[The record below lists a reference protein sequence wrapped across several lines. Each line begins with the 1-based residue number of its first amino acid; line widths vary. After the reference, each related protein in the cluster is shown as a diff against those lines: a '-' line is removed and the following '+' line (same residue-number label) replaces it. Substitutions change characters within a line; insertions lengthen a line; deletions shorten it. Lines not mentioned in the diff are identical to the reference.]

1 MSAKQTHMRH
11 AVVIGA
17 GIGGLCSAARMCAS
31 GFSVTVLERQADP
44 GGKVRTL
51 PSESGAADAGPTV
64 LTLRHIFDDVFAN
77 LDERLDDHIEL
88 HKLPIIARHFWPD
101 GTKLDLHDRL
111 DANRK
116 AIKEFAGPE
125 AEAEFMR
132 FNAETKAL
140 FVALSPTMM
149 EKPQPSP
156 VDLATTF
163 LRHPALLGAMAPMQ
177 SLRGKLAHR
186 FSDPRLAQLF
196 NRYATY
202 VGGLPHQSPALLSL
216 IWQAEAAG
224 VWSVKGGMQSL
235 PKALEALCKRHGARF
250 QYDTE
255 VTSVSCE
262 DGHVKGVEYNGGT
275 TIETDLV
282 IFNGD
287 PRALAKGALGPDV
300 TGVAQQTLNT
310 PRSLSAVVWSFDAVP
325 RGLDLEHHNVF
336 FTDPSIPEFEE
347 LQAGLFPREQSIYV
361 CAQDRGPGMQKSP
374 GMRERFEIIL
384 NASPLGT
391 GPAPEMEFQIC
402 QTRTF
407 EVLRR
412 FGLTFDPLPGQANL
426 TRPADFEALF
436 PESSGSLYGQS
447 PHGLTAALKRP
458 RARTSI
464 KGLYLVGGGTHPGA
478 GLPMAALSARHAVET
493 IMEDQTSPSTS
504 RLTAMPGGM
513 STGSA
518 TIRAGQSRS

>member
-17 GIGGLCSAARMCAS
+17 GIGGLCSAARLCAS
-31 GFSVTVLERQADP
+31 GFSVTVLERQVGP
-44 GGKVRTL
+44 GGKIRTL
-51 PSESGAADAGPTV
+51 PSESGPVDAGPTV
-64 LTLRHIFDDVFAN
+64 LTLRHVFDDVFAN
-77 LDERLDDHIEL
+77 LGERLSDHLEL
-88 HKLPIIARHFWPD
+88 HRLPIIARHFWPN
-101 GTKLDLHDRL
+101 GTTLDLHDRL

-132 FNAETKAL
+132 FSAETKAL
-140 FVALSPTMM
+140 FVALNPAMM

-156 VDLATTF
+156 VELAAT
-163 LRHPALLGAMAPMQ
+163 LIRHPALLGAMAPMRT
-177 SLRGKLAHR
+177 LRGKLAQR

-202 VGGLPHQSPALLSL
+202 VGGLPHQSPALLNL
-216 IWQAEAAG
+216 IWQAEATG
-224 VWSVKGGMQSL
+224 VWSVQGGMQGL

-250 QYDTE
+250 LYDAA
-255 VTSVSCE
+255 VTSVFCE
-262 DGHVKGVEYNGGT
+262 GGRVKSVEYNDGA

-282 IFNGD
+282 VFNGD
-287 PRALAKGALGPDV
+287 PRALANGALGSDV
-300 TGVAQQTLNT
+300 TGVAQQTMNT

-325 RGLDLEHHNVF
+325 QGPDLSHHSVF
-336 FTDPSIPEFEE
+336 FTDPSSPEFEE
-347 LQAGLFPREQSIYV
+347 LQAGLFPRQQSIYV
-361 CAQDRGPGMQKSP
+361 CAQDRGPDTQKPP
-374 GMRERFEIIL
+374 GARERFEIIL
-384 NASPLGT
+384 NAPPLAT
-391 GPAPEMEFQIC
+391 GPEPEMEFQIC

-412 FGLTFDPLPGQANL
+412 FGLTFDPLPKQANL
-426 TRPADFEALF
+426 TRPVDFEALF

-458 RARTSI
+458 RARTTI

-493 IMEDQTSPSTS
+493 IMQDQTSPSTS
-504 RLTAMPGGM
+504 RQTVTPGGM

>member
-1 MSAKQTHMRH
+1 M
-11 AVVIGA
+11 VIGA
-17 GIGGLCSAARMCAS
+17 GIGGLCSAARLCAS
-31 GFSVTVLERQADP
+31 GFSVTVLERQAGP
-44 GGKVRTL
+44 GGKIRTR
-51 PSESGAADAGPTV
+51 PSESGPVDAGPTV
-64 LTLRHIFDDVFAN
+64 LTLRHVFDDVFAN
-77 LDERLDDHIEL
+77 LGERLSDHLEL

-101 GTKLDLHDRL
+101 GTTLDLHDRL
-111 DANRK
+111 DTNRK

-125 AEAEFMR
+125 AEADFMR

-140 FVALSPTMM
+140 FVALNPAMM

-156 VDLATTF
+156 VELAST
-163 LRHPALLGAMAPMQ
+163 LVRHPALLAAMAPMRT
-177 SLRGKLAHR
+177 LRGKLTQR

-224 VWSVKGGMQSL
+224 VWSIQDGMQAL
-235 PKALEALCKRHGARF
+235 PRALEAFCKRHGARF
-250 QYDTE
+250 QYDTT

-262 DGHVKGVEYNGGT
+262 DDRVKSVEYNGET

-310 PRSLSAVVWSFDAVP
+310 PRSLSAAVWSFDAIP
-325 RGLDLEHHNVF
+325 LGPDLSHHNVF
-336 FTDPSIPEFEE
+336 FTDPSSPEFEE
-347 LQAGLFPREQSIYV
+347 LQAGLFPRQQSIYV
-361 CAQDRGPGMQKSP
+361 CAQDRGPGMQKSS
-374 GMRERFEIIL
+374 GVRERFEIIL
-384 NASPLGT
+384 NAPPLGT
-391 GPAPEMEFQIC
+391 GPEPEMEFQIC

-407 EVLRR
+407 EMLRR
-412 FGLTFDPLPGQANL
+412 FGLTFDPLPRQANL

-493 IMEDQTSPSTS
+493 IMQDQTSPSTS
-504 RLTAMPGGM
+504 RPTVTPGGM